1 MTEQGGDTPLIPQ
14 PSHGSIL
21 QRAAALART
30 MAFENTNDP
39 MGETQ
44 EFNPL
49 ETAPG
54 LEQVTQQLMD
64 EYEMPESIWMILDS
78 EEIYLAGR
86 ALELLPRSNWQ
97 HSRRHWKRRTW
108 NRRNWNRTPW
118 MKMRNDQPAR
128 HPEVSLLRRMGG
140 TVPYDSSLENP
151 APQPGRHNRQHQHSL
166 PVVPTPVRHR

>member
-86 ALELLPRSNWQ
+86 ALELLPTEQLAALQKALETENLE
-97 HSRRHWKRRTW
+97 
-108 NRRNWNRTPW
+108 
-118 MKMRNDQPAR
+118 
-128 HPEVSLLRRMGG
+128 PEKLEPDSL
-140 TVPYDSSLENP
+140 DEDEK
-151 APQPGRHNRQHQHSL
+151 
-166 PVVPTPVRHR
+166 